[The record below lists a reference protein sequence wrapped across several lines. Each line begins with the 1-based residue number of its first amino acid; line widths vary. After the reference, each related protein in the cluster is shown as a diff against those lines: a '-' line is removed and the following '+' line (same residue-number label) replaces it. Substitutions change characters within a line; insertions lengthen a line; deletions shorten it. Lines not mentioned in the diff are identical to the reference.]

1 MKVNNPMTLLRD
13 MAQEQLTETTRALGG
28 VQQQLQQAVVQHEQL
43 QHYEQEYQQSLRQG
57 MMDSGMSVADLVNH
71 QSFILSL
78 KQVVKQQ
85 EGHVNAS
92 EKAVDDVKQNW
103 LHKKQRLNAF
113 ETLIERRATAQALIQ
128 SRHEQKLM
136 DEFAQRAGQKRERL

>member
-1 MKVNNPMTLLRD
+1 MKNNPMTVLRD
-13 MAQEQLTETTRALGG
+13 MAHETLTETTRALGG
-28 VQQQLQQAVVQHEQL
+28 VQLQLQQALTQHEQL
-43 QHYEQEYQQSLRQG
+43 QRYEQEYQQSLRQG
-57 MMDSGMSVADLVNH
+57 MMGNGMSVADLVNH

-85 EGHVNAS
+85 EGHVDAC
-92 EKAVDDVKQNW
+92 EKAVDKAKQNW
-103 LHKKQRLNAF
+103 VQHKQRLNAF
-113 ETLIERRATAQALIQ
+113 ETLIDRRATAQALVQ

>member
-13 MAQEQLTETTRALGG
+13 MAEETLTEATRALGG
-28 VQQQLQQAVVQHEQL
+28 VQQQLQQAVTQHEQL

-57 MMDSGMSVADLVNH
+57 MMGSGMSVADLVNH

-78 KQVVKQQ
+78 RQVVKQQ
-85 EGHVNAS
+85 QGHVDAC
-92 EKAVDDVKQNW
+92 EKAVDKVKQNW
-103 LHKKQRLNAF
+103 VHNKQRLNAF
-113 ETLIERRATAQALIQ
+113 ETLIERRAKAQALVQ

>member
-13 MAQEQLTETTRALGG
+13 MAEETLTETTRALGG
-28 VQQQLQQAVVQHEQL
+28 VQQQLQQAVTQHEQL

-57 MMDSGMSVADLVNH
+57 MMGNGMSVADLVNH

-85 EGHVNAS
+85 QGHVDAC
-92 EKAVDDVKQNW
+92 EKAVDKVKQNW
-103 LHKKQRLNAF
+103 VQNKQRLNAF
-113 ETLIERRATAQALIQ
+113 ETLIDRRATAQALVQ
-128 SRHEQKLM
+128 RRHEQKLM

>member
-1 MKVNNPMTLLRD
+1 MNVNNPMALLRD
-13 MAQEQLTETTRALGG
+13 MAQETLTETTRALGG

-43 QHYEQEYQQSLRQG
+43 QNYEREYQQSLRQG
-57 MMDSGMSVADLVNH
+57 MMGNGMSVADLVNH

-78 KQVVKQQ
+78 KQVVRQQ
-85 EGHVNAS
+85 EGHVNAC
-92 EKAVDDVKQNW
+92 EKALDQVKQNW
-103 LHKKQRLNAF
+103 MQNKQRLNAF
-113 ETLIERRATAQALIQ
+113 ETLIDRRATAQALSE

>member
-13 MAQEQLTETTRALGG
+13 MAEETLTKTTRALGG
-28 VQQQLQQAVVQHEQL
+28 VQQQLQQAVAQHEQL

-57 MMDSGMSVADLVNH
+57 MMGNGMSVADLVNH

-85 EGHVNAS
+85 KGHVDAC
-92 EKAVDDVKQNW
+92 EKAVDKVKQSWVQN
-103 LHKKQRLNAF
+103 KQRLNAF
-113 ETLIERRATAQALIQ
+113 ETLIERRATAQAVVQ

>member
-13 MAQEQLTETTRALGG
+13 MAEETLTKTTRALGG
-28 VQQQLQQAVVQHEQL
+28 VQQQLQQAVAQHEQL

-57 MMDSGMSVADLVNH
+57 MMGNGMSVADLVNH

-85 EGHVNAS
+85 KGHVDAC
-92 EKAVDDVKQNW
+92 EKAVDKVKQSWVQN
-103 LHKKQRLNAF
+103 KQRLNAF
-113 ETLIERRATAQALIQ
+113 ETLIDRRATAQEQ
-128 SRHEQKLM
+128 VQRRHEQKLM

>member
-1 MKVNNPMTLLRD
+1 MKVKNPMTLLRD
-13 MAQEQLTETTRALGG
+13 MAEEQLTETTRALGG
-28 VQQQLQQAVVQHEQL
+28 AQQQLQQAVAQHEQL

-85 EGHVNAS
+85 EGHVDACG
-92 EKAVDDVKQNW
+92 KAVDQVKENW
-103 LHKKQRLNAF
+103 LQNKQRLNAF
-113 ETLIERRATAQALIQ
+113 ETLIDRRAAAQALVQ

>member
-1 MKVNNPMTLLRD
+1 MNVNNPMTLLRD
-13 MAQEQLTETTRALGG
+13 MAEETLTETTRALGG
-28 VQQQLQQAVVQHEQL
+28 AQQQLQQAMTQHEQL

-57 MMDSGMSVADLVNH
+57 MMSGGMSVADLVNH

-85 EGHVNAS
+85 ESHVNAC
-92 EKAVDDVKQNW
+92 AQVVDKVKQNW
-103 LHKKQRLNAF
+103 VQNKQRLNAF
-113 ETLIERRATAQALIQ
+113 ETLIERRATAQALVQ

>member
-85 EGHVNAS
+85 EGHVNAC

>member
-1 MKVNNPMTLLRD
+1 MKAHNPMVLLRD
-13 MAQEQLTETTRALGG
+13 KAQETLTQTTRALGG
-28 VQQQLQQAVVQHEQL
+28 AQQQLQQAMAQHEQL

-57 MMDSGMSVADLVNH
+57 MMSDGMSVADLVNH

-85 EGHVNAS
+85 AGHVNAC
-92 EKAVDDVKQNW
+92 EKAVDEVKKNWVQN
-103 LHKKQRLNAF
+103 KQRLNAF
-113 ETLIERRATAQALIQ
+113 ETLIERRATAQALVQ

>member
-13 MAQEQLTETTRALGG
+13 MAEETLTETTRALGG
-28 VQQQLQQAVVQHEQL
+28 VQQQLQQAVTQHEQL

-57 MMDSGMSVADLVNH
+57 MMGSGMSVADLVNH

-78 KQVVKQQ
+78 RQVVKQQ
-85 EGHVNAS
+85 QGHVDAC
-92 EKAVDDVKQNW
+92 EKAVDKVKQNW
-103 LHKKQRLNAF
+103 VHNKQRLNAF
-113 ETLIERRATAQALIQ
+113 ETLIERRAKAQALVQ
-128 SRHEQKLM
+128 NRHEQKLM

>member
-13 MAQEQLTETTRALGG
+13 MAEETLTKTTRALGG
-28 VQQQLQQAVVQHEQL
+28 VQRQLQQAVAQHEQL

-57 MMDSGMSVADLVNH
+57 MMGNGMSVADLVNH

-85 EGHVNAS
+85 EGHVSAC
-92 EKAVDDVKQNW
+92 EQAVDKVKQNW
-103 LHKKQRLNAF
+103 VQNKQRLNAY
-113 ETLIERRATAQALIQ
+113 ETLIERRATAQALVQ

>member
-28 VQQQLQQAVVQHEQL
+28 VQQQLQQAVAQHEQL

-85 EGHVNAS
+85 EGHVNAC
-92 EKAVDDVKQNW
+92 EKALDDVKQNW
-103 LHKKQRLNAF
+103 MQKKQRLNAF

>member
-13 MAQEQLTETTRALGG
+13 MAEETLTKTTRALGG
-28 VQQQLQQAVVQHEQL
+28 VQQQLQQAVAQHEQL

-57 MMDSGMSVADLVNH
+57 MMGNGMSVADLVNH

-85 EGHVNAS
+85 EGHVDAC
-92 EKAVDDVKQNW
+92 EKAVDKVKQNW
-103 LHKKQRLNAF
+103 VQNKQRLNAF
-113 ETLIERRATAQALIQ
+113 ETLIERR
-128 SRHEQKLM
+128 
-136 DEFAQRAGQKRERL
+136 DGAGAGSEPT

>member
-13 MAQEQLTETTRALGG
+13 MAEETLTKTTRALGG
-28 VQQQLQQAVVQHEQL
+28 VQQQLQQAVAQHEQL

-57 MMDSGMSVADLVNH
+57 MMGHGMSVADLVNH

-85 EGHVNAS
+85 EGHVSAC
-92 EKAVDDVKQNW
+92 EQAVDKVKQNW
-103 LHKKQRLNAF
+103 VQNKQRLNAF
-113 ETLIERRATAQALIQ
+113 ETLIERRATAQALVQ

>member
-13 MAQEQLTETTRALGG
+13 MAEETLTETTRALGG
-28 VQQQLQQAVVQHEQL
+28 VQQQLQQAVTQHEQL

-57 MMDSGMSVADLVNH
+57 MMGSGMSVADLVNH

-85 EGHVNAS
+85 QGHVDAC
-92 EKAVDDVKQNW
+92 EKAVDKVKQNW
-103 LHKKQRLNAF
+103 VHNKQRLNAF
-113 ETLIERRATAQALIQ
+113 ETLIERRAKAQALVQ
-128 SRHEQKLM
+128 NRHEQKLM
-136 DEFAQRAGQKRERL
+136 DEFARRAGQKRERL

>member
-28 VQQQLQQAVVQHEQL
+28 VQQQLQQAVAQHEQL

-85 EGHVNAS
+85 EGHVNAC
-92 EKAVDDVKQNW
+92 EKALDDVKQNW
-103 LHKKQRLNAF
+103 MQKAAP
-113 ETLIERRATAQALIQ
+113 ERV
-128 SRHEQKLM
+128 
-136 DEFAQRAGQKRERL
+136 

>member
-1 MKVNNPMTLLRD
+1 MKVQNPMVLLRD
-13 MAQEQLTETTRALGG
+13 KAQETLTQTTRALGG
-28 VQQQLQQAVVQHEQL
+28 AQQQLQQAMTQHEQL

-57 MMDSGMSVADLVNH
+57 MMGGGMSVADLVNH

-85 EGHVNAS
+85 EGHVCAC
-92 EKAVDDVKQNW
+92 EQAVDKVKQSWVQN
-103 LHKKQRLNAF
+103 KQRLNAF
-113 ETLIERRATAQALIQ
+113 ETLIERRATAQALVQ
-128 SRHEQKLM
+128 SRQEQKLM

>member
-1 MKVNNPMTLLRD
+1 MKAHNPMVLLRD
-13 MAQEQLTETTRALGG
+13 KAQETLTQTTRALGG
-28 VQQQLQQAVVQHEQL
+28 AQQQLQQAMTQHEQL

-57 MMDSGMSVADLVNH
+57 MMNDGMSVADLVNH

-85 EGHVNAS
+85 AGHVNAC
-92 EKAVDDVKQNW
+92 EKAVDEVKKNWVQN
-103 LHKKQRLNAF
+103 KQRLNAF
-113 ETLIERRATAQALIQ
+113 ETLIERRATAQALVQ

>member
-13 MAQEQLTETTRALGG
+13 MAEETLTKTTRALGG
-28 VQQQLQQAVVQHEQL
+28 AQQQLQQAVAQHEQL

-57 MMDSGMSVADLVNH
+57 MMGNGMSVADLVNH

-85 EGHVNAS
+85 QGHVDAC
-92 EKAVDDVKQNW
+92 EKAVDKVKQNW
-103 LHKKQRLNAF
+103 VQNKQRLNAF
-113 ETLIERRATAQALIQ
+113 ETLIERRATAQALVQ

>member
-85 EGHVNAS
+85 EGHVNAC

-103 LHKKQRLNAF
+103 LHKQQRLNAF

>member
-1 MKVNNPMTLLRD
+1 MKAHNPMVLLRD
-13 MAQEQLTETTRALGG
+13 KAQETLTQTTRALGG
-28 VQQQLQQAVVQHEQL
+28 AQQQLQQAMTQHEQL

-57 MMDSGMSVADLVNH
+57 MMSDGMSVADLVNH

-85 EGHVNAS
+85 AGHVNAC
-92 EKAVDDVKQNW
+92 EKAVDEVKKNWVQN
-103 LHKKQRLNAF
+103 KQRLNAF
-113 ETLIERRATAQALIQ
+113 ETLIERRATAQALVQ

>member
-13 MAQEQLTETTRALGG
+13 MAEEQLTETTRALGG
-28 VQQQLQQAVVQHEQL
+28 VQQQLQQAVAQHEQL

-85 EGHVNAS
+85 EGHVNAC
-92 EKAVDDVKQNW
+92 EKAVDDVKQSW
-103 LHKKQRLNAF
+103 MQKKQRLSAF
-113 ETLIERRATAQALIQ
+113 ETLIDRRATAQALIQ